1 MTVRAGRLRH
11 YVTVQQATETQDT
24 DGSVIQT
31 WGTYAQVY
39 AEISPKSGSED
50 YAAAGINASVVHEIR
65 IRYLDGLTPK
75 MRIVYGDRT
84 FEIVG
89 VVNWG
94 ERDREQLLTCTEVV

>member
-1 MTVRAGRLRH
+1 MIRAGRLRH

-24 DGSVIQT
+24 DGGVIQT
-31 WGTYAQVY
+31 WATYGYTY

-50 YAAAGINASVVHEIR
+50 FAAAGINASVVHEIR
-65 IRYLDGLTPK
+65 IRYLKGLVPK
-75 MRIVYGDRT
+75 MRIVHGDRT

-94 ERDREQLLTCTEVV
+94 ERDREMLLNCTEVV